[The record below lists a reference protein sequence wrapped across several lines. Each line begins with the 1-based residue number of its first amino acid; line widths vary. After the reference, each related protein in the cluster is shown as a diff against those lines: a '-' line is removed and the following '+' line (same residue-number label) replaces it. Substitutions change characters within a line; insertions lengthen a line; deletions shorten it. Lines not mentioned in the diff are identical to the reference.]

1 MSSRSAHL
9 PTKIR
14 PIPFRQLIHCAQSL
28 VYCIF
33 TECNA
38 ELYAPAVRQVTD
50 ACEEGRWNDTIHTLL
65 QDSGSST
72 SPAANKTLA
81 KLDVDLEPESADHG
95 DAADDTT
102 GPHLLDR
109 RPRSPSS
116 PAKDQAGDK
125 SPRNDEPVLAD
136 CPPIQNMD
144 GSGCHVVSN
153 RTGLAT
159 ITLTVTKY
167 VAFDLPGGSYSE
179 MDNIGSNATG
189 PEHIG
194 KYEGSNPPTP
204 ARMVDNDARTV
215 PMAPTPPMTSVHPTY
230 GTSTARSFA
239 AKVVA
244 NIPGPP
250 ATSFITVTVPIVPVQ
265 QGGYTVQPEGY
276 TPTVTSNCESLEDG
290 SGTGG
295 TPGTVPTG
303 GPSGGPADVSGVVPP
318 ISYSYTTA
326 IPLQVTAS
334 RGCRSLAFSIL
345 PSVVVT
351 QAIVVFFGLSLA
363 P

>member
-1 MSSRSAHL
+1 M
-9 PTKIR
+9 R
-14 PIPFRQLIHCAQSL
+14 PILFRRLIHCAQSL

-38 ELYAPAVRQVTD
+38 EQYAPVVRQVTD

-72 SPAANKTLA
+72 SPAADKTWA
-81 KLDVDLEPESADHG
+81 TPDVDLEPESADHG
-95 DAADDTT
+95 DVPDDTT
-102 GPHLLDR
+102 GPHVLDR
-109 RPRSPSS
+109 RPRSASS
-116 PAKDQAGDK
+116 PEQDQAGTR
-125 SPRNDEPVLAD
+125 SPRNNEPILAD
-136 CPPIQNMD
+136 YPPSQNMD
-144 GSGCHVVSN
+144 GSGSQVVSN
-153 RTGLAT
+153 RSGLAT
-159 ITLTVTKY
+159 LTLTVTKY
-167 VAFDLPGGSYSE
+167 MAFDLPSGSYSE
-179 MDNIGSNATG
+179 MDNINSNATG

-194 KYEGSNPPTP
+194 KHEGSNPPTP

-215 PMAPTPPMTSVHPTY
+215 PMAPTPPLTPAHHIY
-230 GTSTARSFA
+230 GTSTASSFVTKA
-239 AKVVA
+239 VA
-244 NIPGPP
+244 GIEGPAP
-250 ATSFITVTVPIVPVQ
+250 TSFITVTVPITPVQ
-265 QGGYTVQPEGY
+265 QGGYTDQQEGY
-276 TPTVTSNCESLEDG
+276 TLPVTSNCESLEDG

-326 IPLQVTAS
+326 IPPQVTAS
-334 RGCRSLAFSIL
+334 RGCRSLALSIL